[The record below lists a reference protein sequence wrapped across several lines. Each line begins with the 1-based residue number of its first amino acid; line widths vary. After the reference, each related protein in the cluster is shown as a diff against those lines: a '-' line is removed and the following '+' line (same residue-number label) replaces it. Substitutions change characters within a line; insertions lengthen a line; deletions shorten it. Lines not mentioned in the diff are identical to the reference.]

1 MTTWKKVPG
10 VGSAGHRKGL
20 PLADKEL
27 LLKRT
32 IADSCDYAENYDK
45 IKVRPMD
52 INTKGE
58 FPLVV

>member
-1 MTTWKKVPG
+1 M
-10 VGSAGHRKGL
+10 AGEIA
-20 PLADKEL
+20 LAETLCIPVRYL